1 MPPWQLPLPPP
12 WWDGIANV
20 MELHLVNTTYPH
32 TVVKYVHIL
41 YTWKYTY
48 LECMI
53 YDI

>member
-32 TVVKYVHIL
+32 TVVKYVHI
-41 YTWKYTY
+41 Y
-48 LECMI
+48 LEIYIPRM